1 MGNRSTGSV
10 ASPRP
15 PRAIRPDPVSGW
27 LRGVAGLLACAAL
40 AGCAGPHGVVDAPRV
55 PPCRA
60 VDRVSG
66 TVADVRWIAPGHPE
80 DRQVLHAWCETVG
93 GVVVDAAPAEFLPG
107 GTDTLAVVTW
117 NNHIGRGDLD
127 RLVRSLRTGAL
138 TGGRPPAQFVILL
151 QEVHRTAPVVPRGRP
166 GIRVPR
172 GHREG
177 PAGAER
183 SDVVR
188 MARNLGLALYYVP
201 SMRNGYTGDP
211 ATEEDRGNAI
221 LSTLPLSGF
230 TVAELPVQRQRRA
243 AAVATVTGTT
253 LTGEPWC
260 LRVASAHLDV
270 PFNGRQARTLTEALA
285 PEPTLVLGGDFNAP
299 FSGYG
304 TIPHLRDRFPDS
316 PRVEYGRTHG
326 VGRLDYLFFRS
337 AGGAASRATRIDD
350 RFGSDHNPL
359 IGWFPVPRGPD
370 ASCSPAAAEGP

>member
-1 MGNRSTGSV
+1 MEDRTTRAGSGG
-10 ASPRP
+10 
-15 PRAIRPDPVSGW
+15 DG
-27 LRGVAGLLACAAL
+27 LGVAGRLRSVAALLAGAVV
-40 AGCAGPHGVVDAPRV
+40 AGCAGPHGVVDAPRI
-55 PPCRA
+55 PPCRV
-60 VDRVSG
+60 VDRAPG

-93 GVVVDAAPAEFLPG
+93 GVVVDAAPAEFRPE

-117 NNHIGRGDLD
+117 NNHIGRGSLD
-127 RLVRSLRTGAL
+127 RLVRSLRAGAL
-138 TGGRPPAQFVILL
+138 TGGRPPAHFVLLL
-151 QEVHRTAPVVPRGRP
+151 QEVHRTAPAVPQGRP
-166 GIRVPR
+166 GIRVPK
-172 GHREG
+172 GHRAA

-183 SDVVR
+183 TDVVR
-188 MARNLGLALYYVP
+188 VARSLGLALYYVP

-230 TVAELPVQRQRRA
+230 AVAELPVQRQRRV

-253 LTGEPWC
+253 RSGEPWC

-285 PEPTLVLGGDFNAP
+285 PERTLVLGGDFNSP
-299 FSGYG
+299 FSGFG
-304 TIPHLRDRFPDS
+304 TIRLLRDRFPDS

-326 VGRLDYLFFRS
+326 AGRLDYLFFRS
-337 AGGAASRATRIDD
+337 AGGAASRAARIDD

-370 ASCSPAAAEGP
+370 ASCPSAGADAS